1 MGVEQRPK
9 VTVVIPVYNCRT
21 TLRRALE
28 SVYEQSLGRSAGAGA
43 IEIIAVDDGSTDG
56 SGEELDRMAA
66 ARSELT
72 VLHQPNS
79 GGPGAPRNAGI
90 DRASG
95 EYVFFLDA
103 DDHLAPEALERMVA
117 MADANGTDVVV
128 GQYVGVGRQA
138 PVFPRDLPRT
148 TVAETPLLYNTL
160 SPLKLFRRSLLERLG
175 LRFVENLFSH
185 EDMLFTAQAYFGA
198 DGISVVA
205 GYDCYYWVDR
215 EDGTSTLQ
223 QGGAPAEQ
231 YFPAISEVMSHLA
244 GRVEPGPLRDR
255 LMLRH
260 FRHEIASRFGPRYRE
275 LPEEEQAL
283 TRVGARRLVDAWYT
297 PGVEHGLWP
306 RSRLV
311 MHCLR
316 YRLDDVLAEIV
327 ATDPDGPPPTVVD
340 KDKAFQVYPRFRDAA
355 TALPDHLY
363 DITDRIGTENRLT
376 EVSWTPSGLRVA
388 GRAALSGVTERP
400 ETTLLLRRRGEPA
413 DERRLPVRAL
423 GGDRFRADIDL
434 AAGDAPG
441 DGAWDLHVEM
451 RVQEL
456 TVVRR
461 LGPDDDLQPPERR
474 LVRGG
479 RAVVPARRGPGLEL
493 RVTAAH
499 PGTAMTLE
507 SADWAADGVLRVTGH
522 VPSALPSG
530 HPVEASAELLRRQ
543 DGTVVP
549 AKVWASCVPEA
560 LNLTAE
566 FDLRG
571 CDPGRWTPWV
581 SFTVDGVTV
590 RVRPPAPPVLPRP
603 GPAGR
608 LRQAAPYRT
617 ERGGLSVKITP
628 ARAAL
633 AARRFARRL
642 RG

>member
-1 MGVEQRPK
+1 M
-9 VTVVIPVYNCRT
+9 TVVMPVYNCRAS
-21 TLRRALE
+21 LGRALE

-66 ARSELT
+66 ARLGLT
-72 VLHQPNS
+72 VVHQPNS
-79 GGPGAPRNAGI
+79 GGPGAPRNTGI

-103 DDHLAPEALERMVA
+103 DDHLAPEALERMCA

-205 GYDCYYWVDR
+205 SYDCYYWIDR
-215 EDGTSTLQ
+215 EDGTSSLQ

-231 YFPAISEVMSHLA
+231 YFPAISEVMSFLA

-260 FRHEIASRFGPRYRE
+260 FRHEIATRFGARYRE

-297 PGVEHGLWP
+297 PGVETGLWP

-327 ATDPDGPPPTVVD
+327 ATDPDGPPPPTVVE
-340 KDKAFQVYPRFRDAA
+340 KDKAFQAFPRFRDPA

-376 EVSWTPSGLRVA
+376 EVSWTPSGLRVI
-388 GRAALSGVTERP
+388 GRAALSGVTERQ
-400 ETTLLLRRRGEPA
+400 ETTLLLRRRGEPSA
-413 DERRLPVRAL
+413 ERRLPARAL
-423 GGDRFRADIDL
+423 PPDRFRADIDL
-434 AAGDAPG
+434 VADETLD
-441 DGAWDLHVEM
+441 DGAWDLYVEM

-456 TVVRR
+456 TVVRQLR
-461 LGPDDDLQPPERR
+461 PADDLEPPERR

-479 RAVVPARRGPGLEL
+479 RAAVPARRGQGLEL
-493 RVTAAH
+493 RVTAAQ
-499 PGTAMTLE
+499 PGVVMTLE
-507 SADWAADGVLRVTGH
+507 SADWAADGVLRITGH

-549 AKVWASCVPEA
+549 AKARASCVPEA

-581 SFTVDGVTV
+581 RFTVDGVTI
-590 RVRPPAPPVLPRP
+590 RVRPPAPPSPPRP

-608 LRQAAPYRT
+608 LRQATPYRT

-628 ARAAL
+628 ARAAQ